1 MYFCGTESNSIRMTK
16 DKWPGAEQASKDF
29 IAAIKSGDERAFS
42 SFYMGY
48 ADSLIHFLTRITGNS
63 DDAKEVTQEAFAT
76 LWEKRE
82 SLDPHTSLYGFV
94 YGMARNM
101 AFRMLRAKTAESKKV
116 EERSYDVNE
125 FAGLADEGLI
135 TTETSL
141 LLEEVIRN
149 MPDQRRRVFEL
160 SRKEGLSYNEIAR
173 EMGIS
178 LNTVR
183 THMTFALKELR
194 AALSNVILWYF
205 ITQ

>member
-1 MYFCGTESNSIRMTK
+1 MTAK
-16 DKWPGAEQASKDF
+16 VWPGTEQASKDF
-29 IAAIKSGDERAFS
+29 VAAIKSGDAAAFS
-42 SFYMGY
+42 AFYMGY

-63 DDAKEVTQEAFAT
+63 EDAREVTQEAFAT
-76 LWEKRE
+76 LWERRE
-82 SLDPHTSLYGFV
+82 TLDPHTSLYGFM

-101 AFRMLRAKTAESKKV
+101 AFRMLRTKTIENKKSMD
-116 EERSYDVNE
+116 ERFDAPQ
-125 FAGLADEGLI
+125 FAGLADENLI
-135 TTETSL
+135 SMETSL

-149 MPDQRRRVFEL
+149 MPAQRKRVFEL
-160 SRKEGLSYNEIAR
+160 SRKEGMSYNEIAQ

>member
-1 MYFCGTESNSIRMTK
+1 MTSK
-16 DKWPGAEQASKDF
+16 RWPGTEQASKDF
-29 IAAIKSGDERAFS
+29 VAAIRNGDAEAFS
-42 SFYMGY
+42 AFYMGY
-48 ADSLIHFLTRITGNS
+48 ADSLIHFLTRITGS
-63 DDAKEVTQEAFAT
+63 MEDAKEVTQEAFAA
-76 LWEKRE
+76 LWEKRAT
-82 SLDPHTSLYGFV
+82 LDPHTSLYGFV

-101 AFRMLRAKTAESKKV
+101 AFRMLRTKTTENKKAG
-116 EERSYDVNE
+116 EHSYDVNE

-135 TTETSL
+135 TLETSL

-160 SRKEGLSYNEIAR
+160 SRKEGLSYSEIAR

-194 AALSNVILWYF
+194 AALANVILWYF

>member
-1 MYFCGTESNSIRMTK
+1 MTAK
-16 DKWPGAEQASKDF
+16 VWPGTEQASQDF
-29 IAAIKSGDERAFS
+29 VAAIKSGDAGAFS
-42 SFYMGY
+42 AFYMGY
-48 ADSLIHFLTRITGNS
+48 ADSLIHFLTRITGS
-63 DDAKEVTQEAFAT
+63 AEDAKEVTQEAFAT
-76 LWEKRE
+76 LWERRE
-82 SLDPHTSLYGFV
+82 TLDPHTSLYGFV

-101 AFRMLRAKTAESKKV
+101 AFRMLRTRTTENKRSI
-116 EERSYDVNE
+116 EERFDTQQ
-125 FAGLADEGLI
+125 FAGLADEGIISL
-135 TTETSL
+135 ETSL

-149 MPDQRRRVFEL
+149 MPAQRRRVFEL

-194 AALSNVILWYF
+194 AALANVILWYF

>member
-1 MYFCGTESNSIRMTK
+1 MTAK
-16 DKWPGAEQASKDF
+16 KWPGTEQASKDF
-29 IAAIKSGDERAFS
+29 ISAIRSGDEKAFS
-42 SFYMGY
+42 TFYMGY

-63 DDAKEVTQEAFAT
+63 DDAKEVTQEAFAM
-76 LWEKRE
+76 LWEKRAT
-82 SLDPHTSLYGFV
+82 LDPHTSLYGFV

-101 AFRMLRAKTAESKKV
+101 AFRMLRNKTAESKKAD
-116 EERSYDVNE
+116 ERTYDVNE

-135 TTETSL
+135 TAETSL

-194 AALSNVILWYF
+194 AALANVILWYF

>member
-1 MYFCGTESNSIRMTK
+1 MTVK
-16 DKWPGAEQASKDF
+16 GWPDAEQASKDF
-29 IAAIKSGDERAFS
+29 VTAIRNGDEEAFS
-42 SFYMGY
+42 AFYMGY
-48 ADSLIHFLTRITGNS
+48 ADSLIHFLTRITGNL
-63 DDAKEVTQEAFAT
+63 DDAQEVAQEAFAT
-76 LWEKRE
+76 LWEKRAT
-82 SLDPHTSLYGFV
+82 LDPHTSLYGFV

-101 AFRMLRAKTAESKKV
+101 AFRMLRGTTTEAKKSQEHSLFAPQ
-116 EERSYDVNE
+116 YADV
-125 FAGLADEGLI
+125 ADQGII
-135 TTETSL
+135 TLETSL

-149 MPDQRRRVFEL
+149 MPAQRRRVFEL

-194 AALSNVILWYF
+194 GALANLILWYF

>member
-1 MYFCGTESNSIRMTK
+1 MTK
-16 DKWPGAEQASKDF
+16 RRWPGAEQASKDF

-48 ADSLIHFLTRITGNS
+48 ADSLIHFLTRITGNF

-76 LWEKRE
+76 LWEKRAT
-82 SLDPHTSLYGFV
+82 LDPHTSLYGFV

-101 AFRMLRAKTAESKKV
+101 AFRMLRNKTSESKKAD
-116 EERSYDVNE
+116 ERTYDVNE

-135 TTETSL
+135 TAETSL

-194 AALSNVILWYF
+194 AALANVILWYF

>member
-1 MYFCGTESNSIRMTK
+1 M
-16 DKWPGAEQASKDF
+16 
-29 IAAIKSGDERAFS
+29 
-42 SFYMGY
+42 
-48 ADSLIHFLTRITGNS
+48 
-63 DDAKEVTQEAFAT
+63 
-76 LWEKRE
+76 
-82 SLDPHTSLYGFV
+82 
-94 YGMARNM
+94 
-101 AFRMLRAKTAESKKV
+101 
-116 EERSYDVNE
+116 NE

-135 TTETSL
+135 TAETSL

-194 AALSNVILWYF
+194 AALSNVILWYI

>member
-1 MYFCGTESNSIRMTK
+1 MT
-16 DKWPGAEQASKDF
+16 DIKWPGAEQASKDF
-29 IAAIKSGDERAFS
+29 VAAIKSGDEGAFS

-48 ADSLIHFLTRITGNS
+48 ADSLIHFLTRITGS
-63 DDAKEVTQEAFAT
+63 SEDAKEVTQEAFAT
-76 LWEKRE
+76 LWEKR
-82 SLDPHTSLYGFV
+82 STLDPHTSLYGFV

-101 AFRMLRAKTAESKKV
+101 AFRMLRAKTTESRKAD
-116 EERSYDVNE
+116 ERTYDVNE

-194 AALSNVILWYF
+194 AALANVILWYF

>member
-1 MYFCGTESNSIRMTK
+1 MTNNR
-16 DKWPGAEQASKDF
+16 WPGAEQASKDF
-29 IAAIKSGDERAFS
+29 IAAIRDGDEQAFS
-42 SFYMGY
+42 AFYMGY
-48 ADSLIHFLTRITGNS
+48 ADSLIQFLTRITGNA
-63 DDAKEVTQEAFAT
+63 DDAEEVTQEAFAT

-82 SLDPHTSLYGFV
+82 LLDPHTSLYGFV

-101 AFRMLRAKTAESKKV
+101 AFRMLRAKTAENKKA
-116 EERSYDVNE
+116 EEQSYDVNE

-135 TTETSL
+135 TAETSL

-183 THMTFALKELR
+183 THMSLALKELR
-194 AALSNVILWYF
+194 AALSNVILWYI

>member
-1 MYFCGTESNSIRMTK
+1 MTSN
-16 DKWPGAEQASKDF
+16 KWPGAEQASRDF
-29 IAAIKSGDERAFS
+29 IAAIKSGDEQAFS

-63 DDAKEVTQEAFAT
+63 EDAEEVTQEAFAT
-76 LWEKRE
+76 LWERRE
-82 SLDPHTSLYGFV
+82 TLDPHTSLYGFV

-101 AFRMLRAKTAESKKV
+101 AFRMLRAKVTENKKAG
-116 EERSYDVNE
+116 ERSYDVNE
-125 FAGLADEGLI
+125 YASLADEGLI

-141 LLEEVIRN
+141 LLEEVVRN

-194 AALSNVILWYF
+194 AALANVILWYF

>member
-1 MYFCGTESNSIRMTK
+1 MTPK
-16 DKWPGAEQASKDF
+16 VWPGTSQASKDF
-29 IAAIKSGDERAFS
+29 VAAIKSGDAGAFS
-42 SFYMGY
+42 AFYMGY
-48 ADSLIHFLTRITGNS
+48 ADSLMHFLTRITGSS

-76 LWEKRE
+76 LWERRE
-82 SLDPHTSLYGFV
+82 TLDPHTSLYGFV

-101 AFRMLRAKTAESKKV
+101 AFRMLRTRTIENKKSI
-116 EERSYDVNE
+116 EERFDAPQ
-125 FAGLADEGLI
+125 FAGLADEGIISL
-135 TTETSL
+135 ETSL

-149 MPDQRRRVFEL
+149 MPAQRRRVFEL
-160 SRKEGLSYNEIAR
+160 SRKEGLSYNEIAQ

>member
-1 MYFCGTESNSIRMTK
+1 MSAKG
-16 DKWPGAEQASKDF
+16 WPGAEQASKDF
-29 IAAIKSGDERAFS
+29 VAAIRSGDEGAFS

-48 ADSLIHFLTRITGNS
+48 ADSLINFLARITGS
-63 DDAKEVTQEAFAT
+63 MDDAREVTQEAFAT
-76 LWEKRE
+76 LWERRE

-101 AFRMLRAKTAESKKV
+101 AFRMLRTRTVEAAKAGEQQAEP
-116 EERSYDVNE
+116 EE
-125 FAGLADEGLI
+125 FAEFADQGII
-135 TTETSL
+135 TLETSL

-149 MPDQRRRVFEL
+149 MPPQRRRVFEL
-160 SRKEGLSYNEIAR
+160 SRKEGLSYNEIAK

-194 AALSNVILWYF
+194 AALANVILWYF
-205 ITQ
+205 ITV

>member
-1 MYFCGTESNSIRMTK
+1 MTK
-16 DKWPGAEQASKDF
+16 NKWPGAEQASKDF

-42 SFYMGY
+42 AFYMGY
-48 ADSLIHFLTRITGNS
+48 ADSLVHFLTRITGNS

-82 SLDPHTSLYGFV
+82 ALEPHTSLYGFV

-101 AFRMLRAKTAESKKV
+101 AFRMLRTKKAESKKAD
-116 EERSYDVNE
+116 ERSYDVNE

-135 TTETSL
+135 SDETSL

-149 MPDQRRRVFEL
+149 MPEQRRRVFEL
-160 SRKEGLSYNEIAR
+160 SRKEGLSYNEIAK

-194 AALSNVILWYF
+194 AALANVILWYF